1 MKKRG
6 KHINQRNCVI
16 PLGVKRTTY
25 EINARASILA
35 IERRICNEQHLIDLF
50 VLADLCE
57 RLNES
62 KERHIDTHAE
72 SVKKLVE
79 AIHNKSCDG
88 LASQSIKV
96 SANILLDWFHTQDNK
111 RIMDIAMQQ
120 IRNFSE

>member
-6 KHINQRNCVI
+6 AKINKRDCVI
-16 PLGVKRTTY
+16 PLGVKRINY
-25 EINARASILA
+25 ELSARAAIVA
-35 IERRICNEQHLIDLF
+35 IESRVCSEQNLVDLF

-62 KERHIDTHAE
+62 KERHIDIHSE

-96 SANILLDWFHTQDNK
+96 SANILLDWIHKQDNK
-111 RIMDIAMQQ
+111 KMLDVAMQQ
-120 IRNFSE
+120 IRKFAV